1 MRRSRTTLLVGFLL
15 VGSGCGEMR
24 VPEGSVDVSA
34 VGFMTPESV
43 LADGSVDVYLVS
55 NINGAPL
62 DRDDNGFISRITP
75 DGQLAELKWIDG
87 ADPAFTLNAPKGM
100 AIRGDSLFVADI
112 DCIRIFHRV
121 SGQHLGDECLEGAT
135 FLNDLAV
142 GPEGS
147 LFVTDMGM
155 ESDGQGGLTPSGTDG
170 LYRYP
175 FQEGRRGA
183 TLATGAEL
191 GGPNGVAV
199 GSRGIFVVTMR
210 SGEVVRFDA
219 AGIKTVVMPES
230 DRQLDGIV
238 FTNDGGFLFS
248 SWGDSAVYRVDPA
261 GAISRLVE
269 GVPAPAD
276 IGYDAQ
282 RDRVLIPLFLDDKVL
297 IRPAS

>member
-1 MRRSRTTLLVGFLL
+1 MARALTTIVLWSIVAACSETSAPGDFI
-15 VGSGCGEMR
+15 
-24 VPEGSVDVSA
+24 DVSN

-43 LADGSVDVYLVS
+43 LADPAADVYLVS
-55 NINGAPL
+55 NVNGAPL
-62 DRDDNGFISRITP
+62 DRDDNGFVSRITP
-75 DGQLAELKWIDG
+75 AGQVADLKWIDG

-121 SGQHLGDECLEGAT
+121 SGEHLGNECVEGAT

-147 LFVTDMGM
+147 LFVTDSGM
-155 ESDGQGGLTPSGTDG
+155 DSDGQGGLIPSGTDG

-183 TLATGAEL
+183 TLATGSDL

-199 GSRGIFVVTMR
+199 GSRGIFVVTFR

-219 AGIKTVVMPES
+219 GGIKTVVMPES
-230 DRQLDGIV
+230 ARQLDGIV

-248 SWGDSAVYRVDPA
+248 SWGDAAVYRVDSG
-261 GAISRLVE
+261 GAISLLVE
-269 GVPAPAD
+269 DVPAPAD

-282 RDRVLIPLFLDDKVL
+282 RDRVLIPLFMDDKVL